1 MLFLAVDIGS
11 SYIKSALLETSS
23 MVITE
28 VVKIPS
34 PQRLPNA
41 NPYAYEVDAA
51 VLYQTFEAVITP
63 YLDRHKSISGLL
75 LSTQMHGCVVSTEG
89 SDIYISWQDTMCLT
103 EDPGT
108 GNRYLD
114 QLRSLFPPED
124 YADSG
129 IPIKPAS
136 AFCNL
141 YARNRS
147 RPFPQ
152 DTPLFTLGSYVI
164 YRMTG
169 ENICHITNAAPVG
182 MVNLHEGKW
191 RHDLWARA
199 GLDIFIMP
207 EITADFRPCG
217 MFAYKG
223 RRLMVFPDIGDQ
235 QAAMLGMGVQKGE
248 VAINI
253 GTAGQIIRVSD
264 TFTVAD
270 HEIRPYL
277 PGLYL
282 EVISRLPSGRNF
294 DMVVDFI
301 AEIGRK
307 IFYCTPQKKEI
318 WQKLYREFSL
328 DNAEGLE
335 ADIAFY
341 DQPDRLADG
350 SIRHINNS
358 NLTLRNLMSAFLH
371 DLGRVYARYLKVL
384 CMDVKPERLL
394 FCGGAV
400 SNNPMIMYAVG
411 EATGIPTELFQGGDE
426 VLTGLLKIADF
437 YCKPKRR
444 FRSDR

>member
-1 MLFLAVDIGS
+1 MHFLAVDIGS
-11 SYIKSALLETSS
+11 SYIKSALLETGS
-23 MVITE
+23 MTITE

-75 LSTQMHGCVVSTEG
+75 LSTQMHGCVVSTG
-89 SDIYISWQDTMCLT
+89 GRDIYISWQDTMCLA

-114 QLRSLFPPED
+114 RLRSLFRPED

-147 RPFPQ
+147 VPFPQ

-169 ENICHITNAAPVG
+169 KNICHITNAAPMG
-182 MVNLHEGKW
+182 MVNLRERKW
-191 RHDLWARA
+191 RYDLWDRA
-199 GLDIFIMP
+199 GLNMFIMP
-207 EITADFRPCG
+207 EITTDFKPCST
-217 MFAYKG
+217 FLYKG
-223 RRLMVFPDIGDQ
+223 RNLAVFPDIGDQ
-235 QAAMLGMGVQKGE
+235 QAAMLGMGVQKGD
-248 VAINI
+248 VAVNI
-253 GTAGQIIRVSD
+253 GTAGQIIRISD
-264 TFTVAD
+264 VFTVAD
-270 HEIRPYL
+270 YEIRPFL
-277 PGLYL
+277 PGLFL
-282 EVISRLPSGRNF
+282 EVISRMPSGRNF
-294 DMVVDFI
+294 DVVVNFI
-301 AEIGRK
+301 SEIGQE
-307 IFYCTPQKKEI
+307 IFHCTPEKKEI
-318 WQKLYREFSL
+318 WENLYREFSL

-335 ADIAFY
+335 ADISFY

-350 SIRHINNS
+350 SIRHINNN
-358 NLTLRNLMSAFLH
+358 NLTLRNLMSALLC
-371 DLGRVYARYLKVL
+371 DLGMVYAHYLNVL
-384 CMDVKPERLL
+384 CKDEKPERLL

-400 SNNPMIMYAVG
+400 ANNPMIMSAVG
-411 EATGIPTELFQGGDE
+411 KATGIPTKLFKGDE
-426 VLTGLLKIADF
+426 VMTGLLKI
-437 YCKPKRR
+437 
-444 FRSDR
+444 SDSYF